1 MTVAHTAA
9 ALGILIAGSILLLVR
24 RDRLHGSHALWW
36 LAVAGSA
43 LLVGLFPKV
52 VDRIGGT
59 FGVHYP
65 PMLVVLLILAAVLL
79 KLLQIDIDISR
90 RERRM
95 RRMIQKMAILEME
108 LRELRDQSRA
118 AAAAPTAESAAPAA
132 LTGRPAAAAGLPVNL
147 PPADTG
153 SGLRKVVG

>member
-1 MTVAHTAA
+1 MTVAYTAA
-9 ALGILIAGSILLLVR
+9 ALGILIAGSILMLVR

-36 LAVAGSA
+36 LAIAASA

-52 VDRIGGT
+52 VDRVGVSL
-59 FGVHYP
+59 GVHYP
-65 PMLVVLLILAAVLL
+65 PMLVVLLVMAAVLL

-108 LRELRDQSRA
+108 LRELREQQRLAGSGTVDALDAGVQSA
-118 AAAAPTAESAAPAA
+118 GHAAPASTA
-132 LTGRPAAAAGLPVNL
+132 EP
-147 PPADTG
+147 G
-153 SGLRKVVG
+153 STLRKVVG

>member
-1 MTVAHTAA
+1 MTVAYTAA

-36 LAVAGSA
+36 LAIAGSA
-43 LLVGLFPKV
+43 LLVGLFPKA
-52 VDRIGGT
+52 VDRIGMSL
-59 FGVHYP
+59 GVHYP
-65 PMLVVLLILAAVLL
+65 PMLVVLLVMAAVLL

-108 LRELRDQSRA
+108 LRELREHQRSA
-118 AAAAPTAESAAPAA
+118 TA
-132 LTGRPAAAAGLPVNL
+132 
-147 PPADTG
+147 G
-153 SGLRKVVG
+153 SGGDPISSDAPRSPGNAPSPTEPGSALRKVVG